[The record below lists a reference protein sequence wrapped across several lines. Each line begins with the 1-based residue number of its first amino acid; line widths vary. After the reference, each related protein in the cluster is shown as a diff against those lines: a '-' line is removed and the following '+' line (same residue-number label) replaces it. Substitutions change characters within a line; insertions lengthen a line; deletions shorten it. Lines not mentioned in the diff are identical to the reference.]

1 MYWVWCAGQQE
12 AKEMC
17 RDDEQ
22 DWMYMTSGVVQA
34 RGYGRERAAVRSCAQ
49 EEVVEG
55 DSQLPGSY
63 LAYFTVHDIIHPP

>member
-1 MYWVWCAGQQE
+1 
-12 AKEMC
+12 MC

-63 LAYFTVHDIIHPP
+63 LAYFTVHDIIDMRGGGGGGGGA

>member
-1 MYWVWCAGQQE
+1 
-12 AKEMC
+12 
-17 RDDEQ
+17 
-22 DWMYMTSGVVQA
+22 MTSGVVQA

-63 LAYFTVHDIIHPP
+63 LAYFTVHDIIDMMYI